1 MSKSMDSKNKSIRGL
16 KIFLFFFFT
25 EILIATDTY
34 GISDMLTGYETNVDK
49 PSELPKIKLYS
60 ETSPFNKKIP
70 ADAKIDLNSS
80 KLIQNLVRQGKRN
93 GFIIALKRFSVTV
106 FFADQNTPQYDVS
119 LTAKWAPAK
128 IMKQVP
134 IPDYA
139 VPDSS
144 SDGQMVI
151 INQTT
156 GCEYDFWRAEKV
168 KGKWSAS
175 WGNTTKI
182 DGSGVYEKGYSAR
195 GSGFA
200 LLAGMIWPDELKSG
214 AIKHALIFTSDP
226 VKRGG
231 PVPPATESDGVSK
244 NKNAIPEGARLQLDP
259 GLDIE
264 NLNLTDYEKI
274 IAKALQEYGM
284 FLADSG
290 GGVELEAINPLSVNG
305 NPYDGILPNKRYID
319 LSRIPLNRFRVI
331 KMGPQIPEPELEI
344 IPTECAD
351 MK

>member
-1 MSKSMDSKNKSIRGL
+1 MDIKNKSIRGL
-16 KIFLFFFFT
+16 KIFLFFT
-25 EILIATDTY
+25 EILVAVATY
-34 GISDMLTGYETNVDK
+34 GISDVLAGYETNADK
-49 PSELPKIKLYS
+49 PSDLPKIKFYS
-60 ETSPFNKKIP
+60 ETSPFNTKIP
-70 ADAKIDLNSS
+70 ADAEIDPNSN
-80 KLIQNLVRQGKRN
+80 KLIQTIVRQGKRN

-106 FFADQNTPQYDVS
+106 FFADQNTPKYDVS

-139 VPDSS
+139 VPDPS

-156 GCEYDFWRAEKV
+156 GCEYDFWRAKKV

-182 DGSGVYEKGYSAR
+182 DWSGVYEKGYSAR

-200 LLAGMIWPDELKSG
+200 LLAGMIWPYELKSG
-214 AIKHALIFTSDP
+214 AIEHALIFTSDP

-244 NKNAIPEGARLQLDP
+244 DKNAIPEGARFQLDP
-259 GLDIE
+259 DLDIE
-264 NLNLTDYEKI
+264 NLNLTEYEKI
-274 IAKALQEYGM
+274 IARALQEYGM
-284 FLADSG
+284 ILADSG
-290 GGVELEAINPLSVNG
+290 GGVELEAINPLSVEG
-305 NPYDGILPNKRYID
+305 NIYDGILPNKRYID

-331 KMGPQIPEPELEI
+331 KMGPQNSGYELEI

-351 MK
+351 ME